1 MQNVAMAS
9 LVSVKVA
16 LAANPYEV
24 WIGEG
29 LLDGCGEWI
38 AGLHAGRAVALVTD
52 ANVGA
57 IYGETVRA
65 SLEAAGFGVTV
76 ITVAAGER
84 SKSFECVE
92 AICDAMIAAGLDRGA
107 LVVALGGGVVGDLAG
122 FAAAVYFRG
131 VPFVQLPT
139 SVMAQVDSSVGG
151 KTGINAR
158 GGKNLVGAFHQP
170 LAVLADPRA
179 LSSLPRREFCE
190 GFAEVIK
197 HAVIADAEMLDELD
211 ADRRDGLE
219 ELIARNVRI
228 KAGVVVADERE
239 RTGRRAL
246 LNFGHTVGHAIE
258 QAAGY
263 GRYLHGE
270 AIAIGMHAAL
280 RLSVERAGLP
290 EAACARVV
298 AKLAEFGLPVRVPSD
313 LSEEAI
319 LGAMGRDK
327 KFEAG
332 AIRFVL
338 SERLGSA
345 FVSDGVGEDD
355 VRRVVGELRE

>member
-1 MQNVAMAS
+1 MQNNAMAS
-9 LVSVKVA
+9 LVSVDVA

-24 WIGEG
+24 WIGDG
-29 LLDGCGEWI
+29 LLTSCGERI
-38 AGLHAGRAVALVTD
+38 AALHAGRAVALVSDT
-52 ANVGA
+52 NVAKLYGGA
-57 IYGETVRA
+57 VRA
-65 SLEAAGFGVTV
+65 SLEEAGFRVTP

-84 SKSFECVE
+84 SKSFARVE
-92 AICDAMIAAGLDRGA
+92 EICDAMIVAGLDRGA
-107 LVVALGGGVVGDLAG
+107 LLVALGGGVVGDLAG
-122 FAAAVYFRG
+122 FAAAIYFRG
-131 VPFVQLPT
+131 IPFVQMPT

-158 GGKNLVGAFHQP
+158 GGKNLVGVFHQP
-170 LAVLADPRA
+170 LAVLADPGA
-179 LSSLPRREFCE
+179 LASLPEREFRE

-197 HAVIADAEMLDELD
+197 HAVIADADLLGELD
-211 ADRRDGLE
+211 PARRDGLD

-239 RTGRRAL
+239 RSGQRAL
-246 LNFGHTVGHAIE
+246 LNFGHTIGHAIE

-270 AIAIGMHAAL
+270 AIAIGLHAAL
-280 RLSVERAGLP
+280 RLSVERAGLT
-290 EAACARVV
+290 ETECARVV
-298 AKLAEFGLPVRVPSD
+298 EKLEAFGLPVRMPDD

-319 LGAMGRDK
+319 LEAMGRDK

-338 SERLGSA
+338 TERLGSA
-345 FVSDGVGEDD
+345 FVSDAVTADD
-355 VRRVVGELRE
+355 VRRVVASLRE

>member
-1 MQNVAMAS
+1 MAD
-9 LVSVKVA
+9 LISVNVA
-16 LAANPYEV
+16 LAVNPYEV
-24 WIGEG
+24 WVGEG
-29 LLDGCGEWI
+29 LLGRCGEQI
-38 AGLHAGRAVALVTD
+38 AALHAGRAVALVTD
-52 ANVGA
+52 ANVAG
-57 IYGETVRA
+57 IYGAAVTA
-65 SLEAAGFGVTV
+65 SLEAAGFSVKM

-84 SKSFECVE
+84 SKCFECVE
-92 AICDAMIAAGLDRGA
+92 TICDAMIEAGLDRGA

-170 LAVLADPRA
+170 LTVLADPGA

-197 HAVIADAEMLDELD
+197 HAVIADAEMLETLD
-211 ADRRDGLE
+211 PDRREGLD

-228 KAGVVVADERE
+228 KASVVVSDERE
-239 RTGRRAL
+239 RTGQRAL

-258 QAAGY
+258 QVAGY

-290 EAACARVV
+290 EADCARVV
-298 AKLAEFGLPVRVPSD
+298 AKLEEFGLPVRVPSD
-313 LSEEAI
+313 LSEDGI
-319 LGAMGRDK
+319 LAAMGRDK

-332 AIRFVL
+332 AMRFVL

-345 FVSDGVGEDD
+345 FVSGAVSVED
-355 VRRVVGELRE
+355 VQRVVGELRG

>member
-1 MQNVAMAS
+1 MAS
-9 LVSVKVA
+9 LVSVNVA
-16 LAANPYEV
+16 LAAHPYEV
-24 WIGEG
+24 WVGGG
-29 LLDGCGEWI
+29 LLSGCGERI
-38 AGLHAGRAVALVTD
+38 AALHGGRSVALVTD
-52 ANVGA
+52 SNVGA
-57 IYGETVRA
+57 IYGDSVRD
-65 SLEAAGFGVTV
+65 SLEAAGFAVTV
-76 ITVAAGER
+76 ITVTAGEQ
-84 SKSFECVE
+84 SKRFECVE
-92 AICDAMIAAGLDRGA
+92 AICDAMIEAGLDRGA

-170 LAVLADPRA
+170 LTVLADPGA
-179 LSSLPRREFCE
+179 LSSLPPQEFCE

-197 HAVIADAEMLDELD
+197 HAVIADAEMLDGLD
-211 ADRRDGLE
+211 PERRDGLD

-239 RTGRRAL
+239 RTGQRAL
-246 LNFGHTVGHAIE
+246 LNFGHTIGHAVE

-280 RLSVERAGLP
+280 RLSVDQAGLP
-290 EAACARVV
+290 EAECARVV
-298 AKLAEFGLPVRVPSD
+298 AKLEEFGLPVRVPAD
-313 LSEEAI
+313 LSVDEI
-319 LGAMGRDK
+319 LQAMGRDK
-327 KFEAG
+327 KFEG
-332 AIRFVL
+332 GTIRFVL
-338 SERLGSA
+338 TERLGSA
-345 FVSDGVGEDD
+345 FVSAAVSADD
-355 VRRVVGELRE
+355 VRRVIEDLR